1 MTTADDHWPATLQ
14 RVVATLDFELA
25 NKDPAT
31 PEIRGKTRGDISQ
44 LPALVSLAV
53 RAALELDKRV
63 EGSDSQTPVD
73 RKAIL
78 ARKDLVRAMSAA
90 TRDIAQGM
98 FVPGYATAYR
108 MELARI
114 LWTGIADAPRRRL
127 EELAGVSAP
136 PGK

>member
-1 MTTADDHWPATLQ
+1 MTTANDHWPATLQ

-25 NKDPAT
+25 NKDPAK
-31 PEIRGKTRGDISQ
+31 PEIRGKTRGDTGQ

-53 RAALELDKRV
+53 KAALELDKRV
-63 EGSDSQTPVD
+63 GSSDSEAPVD
-73 RKAIL
+73 REAIL
-78 ARKDLVRAMSAA
+78 ARMDLVRALSAA
-90 TRDIAQGM
+90 TRDSAQGM

-127 EELAGVSAP
+127 EELAGVNAS
-136 PGK
+136 PGG